1 MAGAALPCQAVNP
14 LDLLTVA
21 VLAFVGFRLADAARQ
36 TLTSRS
42 EVWPLVT
49 GLRLRHFLRAI
60 PVLGAVL
67 IVATPLIQIPGLDFG
82 WWTALGGQGNP
93 VVGVGRPGA
102 TPGVLETLIP
112 AVFVTLLILG
122 LPLLVEGE
130 EWVFRR
136 GAEHRSRAANARR
149 SVIFGL
155 VHAAVGIPIGVAL
168 ALSIGGFYF
177 TWAYLRVW
185 RRTASESAALAEST
199 RSHLAYNL
207 VIAVLI
213 IAALATGSA

>member
-1 MAGAALPCQAVNP
+1 V
-14 LDLLTVA
+14 LTFA

-36 TLTSRS
+36 TVSSRS
-42 EVWPLVT
+42 HVRRLVA
-49 GLRLRHFLRAI
+49 GLRPRHGLRAV
-60 PVLGAVL
+60 PVLLAVL
-67 IVATPLIQIPGLDFG
+67 VAASALVQVPGLDFG
-82 WWTALGGQGNP
+82 WWTSLGGTGNP
-93 VVGVGRPGA
+93 VVGVGPKGA
-102 TPGVLETLIP
+102 TPGPLETVIP
-112 AVFVTLLILG
+112 VVFVTLLLIG

-149 SVIFGL
+149 SVLFGL
-155 VHAAVGIPIGVAL
+155 VHALIGIPIGVAL

-185 RRTASESAALAEST
+185 RRTGSEEAALAEST

-207 VIAVLI
+207 VIAAIVIL
-213 IAALATGSA
+213 ALATGST

>member
-1 MAGAALPCQAVNP
+1 MNP

-36 TLTSRS
+36 TLSSRS
-42 EVWPLVT
+42 EVWPLVA
-49 GLRLRHFLRAI
+49 GLRPRHFLRAI
-60 PVLGAVL
+60 PVLAGVL
-67 IVATPLIQIPGLDFG
+67 VVATPLLQIPGLDFG

-93 VVGVGRPGA
+93 VVGVGRPEA
-102 TPGVLETLIP
+102 TPGVLETLVP
-112 AVFVTLLILG
+112 VVFVTLLILG

-136 GAEHRSRAANARR
+136 GAQHRNRAANARR
-149 SVIFGL
+149 SVLFGL
-155 VHAAVGIPIGVAL
+155 VHAVVGIPIGVAL

-185 RRTASESAALAEST
+185 RRTGSEDDALAEST
-199 RSHLAYNL
+199 RSHLGYNL
-207 VIAVLI
+207 VIAVII
-213 IAALATGSA
+213 IAALATGST

>member
-1 MAGAALPCQAVNP
+1 MSPT
-14 LDLLTVA
+14 DLLTVA

-36 TLTSRS
+36 TVSSRGH
-42 EVWPLVT
+42 VRQLVA

-60 PVLGAVL
+60 PVLVVVL
-67 IVATPLIQIPGLDFG
+67 AVATPLVQVPGLDFG
-82 WWTALGGQGNP
+82 WWTKLGGQGNP
-93 VVGVGRPGA
+93 VVGVGKKSA
-102 TPGVLETLIP
+102 TPGALETIIP
-112 AVFVTLLILG
+112 VVFVSLLIVG

-149 SVIFGL
+149 SVLFGL
-155 VHAAVGIPIGVAL
+155 VHALVGIPIGVAM
-168 ALSIGGFYF
+168 ALSVGGFYF

-185 RRTASESAALAEST
+185 RRTGSEEAALAEST

-207 VIAVLI
+207 VIAAIV
-213 IAALATGSA
+213 IAALATGST

>member
-1 MAGAALPCQAVNP
+1 MNP

-36 TLTSRS
+36 TLSARS
-42 EVWPLVT
+42 EVWPLVA
-49 GLRLRHFLRAI
+49 GLRPRHFLRAI

-67 IVATPLIQIPGLDFG
+67 LVATPLLQVPGLDFG

-102 TPGVLETLIP
+102 TPGVLETVVP

-136 GAEHRSRAANARR
+136 GAEHRTRAANARR
-149 SVIFGL
+149 SVLFGL
-155 VHAAVGIPIGVAL
+155 VHAVVGIPIGVAL

-185 RRTASESAALAEST
+185 RRTGSESDALAEST

-207 VIAVLI
+207 VIAVII
-213 IAALATGSA
+213 IAALATGST

>member
-1 MAGAALPCQAVNP
+1 MNP

-49 GLRLRHFLRAI
+49 GLRLRHFVRAI

-67 IVATPLIQIPGLDFG
+67 IVATPLLQVPGLDFG

-93 VVGVGRPGA
+93 VVGVGRPEA

-112 AVFVTLLILG
+112 VVFVTLLILG

-136 GAEHRSRAANARR
+136 GAEHRSRPANARR
-149 SVIFGL
+149 SVLFGL
-155 VHAAVGIPIGVAL
+155 VHAVVGIPIGVAL

-185 RRTASESAALAEST
+185 RKTASESAALAEST

-207 VIAVLI
+207 VIAVII
-213 IAALATGSA
+213 IAALATGST

>member
-1 MAGAALPCQAVNP
+1 VNP

-49 GLRLRHFLRAI
+49 GLRLRHFVRAI

-67 IVATPLIQIPGLDFG
+67 IVATPLLQVPGLDFG

-93 VVGVGRPGA
+93 VVGVGRPEA

-112 AVFVTLLILG
+112 VVFVTLLILG

-136 GAEHRSRAANARR
+136 GAEHRSRPANARR
-149 SVIFGL
+149 SVLFGL
-155 VHAAVGIPIGVAL
+155 VHAVVGIPIGVAL

-185 RRTASESAALAEST
+185 RKTASESAALAEST

-207 VIAVLI
+207 VIAVII
-213 IAALATGSA
+213 IAALATGST

>member
-1 MAGAALPCQAVNP
+1 MNP

-36 TLTSRS
+36 TLSSRS
-42 EVWPLVT
+42 EVWPLVA
-49 GLRLRHFLRAI
+49 GLRPRHFLRAI
-60 PVLGAVL
+60 PVLAAVL
-67 IVATPLIQIPGLDFG
+67 IVATPLLQIPGLDFG

-93 VVGVGRPGA
+93 VVGVGRPEA
-102 TPGVLETLIP
+102 TPGVLETLVP
-112 AVFVTLLILG
+112 VVFVTLLILG

-149 SVIFGL
+149 SVLFGL
-155 VHAAVGIPIGVAL
+155 VHAVVGIPIGVAL
-168 ALSIGGFYF
+168 ALSVGGFYF
-177 TWAYLRVW
+177 TWAYLRMW
-185 RRTASESAALAEST
+185 RRTGSEQAALAEST
-199 RSHLAYNL
+199 RSHLGYNL

-213 IAALATGSA
+213 IAALATGST